1 MSLDPDA
8 LIYAVKLVN
17 QFLVLFMIKGRPL
30 VENFLKPGK
39 LAIIMKAV
47 IVPEPLMVFL
57 LCQNPKYSWYFIID

>member
-1 MSLDPDA
+1 MNLAPDA

-17 QFLVLFMIKGRPL
+17 QFLVLFMIKGLPL

-39 LAIIMKAV
+39 MAIIMKAV

-57 LCQNPKYSWYFIID
+57 HCQNLKYS